1 MHMKSPTL
9 PRPLATL
16 ALLAIAMSG
25 VAASASALFA
35 TRATATPPVVTRVCA
50 ACHGRDGNSVDP
62 DVPSLAGQAAPYL
75 ERQLSAFKTQ
85 RRTGVMSGIAVG
97 LSDADMRAAADW
109 FAQQVA
115 QPNSDPWSDSA
126 ALRQGAAIYRHGID
140 TKNVPACASCHALDG
155 SGLPPEFPRLAGQ
168 HTNYLKAQLRA
179 FRSDSRL
186 SNPNAMMR
194 DISAQLSDQEIDAVA
209 QYIADLR

>member
-1 MHMKSPTL
+1 MKSPNL
-9 PRPLATL
+9 ARPLATL
-16 ALLAIAMSG
+16 ATLVLTTSD

-35 TRATATPPVVTRVCA
+35 APPDVAPPVVTHVCA

-62 DVPSLAGQAAPYL
+62 GVPSLAGQGAPYL
-75 ERQLSAFKTQ
+75 ERQLIAFKTQ

-97 LSDADMRAAADW
+97 LSDEGMHAAVGW
-109 FAQQVA
+109 FAQQMA
-115 QPNSDPWSDSA
+115 RPNPDPRPDSA

-140 TKNVPACASCHALDG
+140 TKNVPACASCHAMNG
-155 SGLPPEFPRLAGQ
+155 SGLPPEFPRIAGQ
-168 HTNYLKAQLRA
+168 HTNYLEAQLRA

-194 DISAQLSDQEIDAVA
+194 DISGRLSDQEIDAVA
-209 QYIADLR
+209 QYIAGLP

>member
-1 MHMKSPTL
+1 MQSPKL
-9 PRPLATL
+9 ARPLATL
-16 ALLAIAMSG
+16 ATLVLTTSG

-35 TRATATPPVVTRVCA
+35 APPDVAPPVVTHVCA

-62 DVPSLAGQAAPYL
+62 DVPSLAGQGAPYL
-75 ERQLSAFKTQ
+75 ERQLIAFKTQ

-97 LSDADMRAAADW
+97 LSDEDMHAAVGW
-109 FAQQVA
+109 FAQQMA
-115 QPNSDPWSDSA
+115 RPNPDPRPDSA

-140 TKNVPACASCHALDG
+140 TKNVPACASCHAMNG

-168 HTNYLKAQLRA
+168 HTNYLEAQLRA

-194 DISAQLSDQEIDAVA
+194 DISGRLSDQEIDAVA
-209 QYIADLR
+209 QYIAGLP

>member
-1 MHMKSPTL
+1 MKSPKLT
-9 PRPLATL
+9 RPLVTL
-16 ALLAIAMSG
+16 ATFVAATCG

-35 TRATATPPVVTRVCA
+35 AKATVAPPVVTHVCA
-50 ACHGRDGNSVDP
+50 TCHGRDGNSVDLN
-62 DVPSLAGQAAPYL
+62 VPSLAGQVEPYL
-75 ERQLSAFKTQ
+75 ERQLIAFKTQ

-97 LSDADMRAAADW
+97 LSDADMRAAVAW

-115 QPNSDPWSDSA
+115 QPNSNPWPDSD
-126 ALRQGAAIYRHGID
+126 ALRQGAAIYLRGID
-140 TKNVPACASCHALDG
+140 TKNVPACASCHALNG

-168 HTNYLKAQLRA
+168 HTNYLEAQLRA

-194 DISAQLSDQEIDAVA
+194 GISSQLSDEEIDAVA
-209 QYIADLR
+209 QYIADLP

>member
-1 MHMKSPTL
+1 MKSPKL
-9 PRPLATL
+9 ARPLATL
-16 ALLAIAMSG
+16 ATLVLTTSG

-35 TRATATPPVVTRVCA
+35 APPDVAPPVVTHVCA

-62 DVPSLAGQAAPYL
+62 DVPSLAGQGAPYL
-75 ERQLSAFKTQ
+75 ERQLIAFKTQ

-97 LSDADMRAAADW
+97 LSDEDMHAAVGW
-109 FAQQVA
+109 FAQQMA
-115 QPNSDPWSDSA
+115 RPNPDPRPDSA

-140 TKNVPACASCHALDG
+140 TKNVPACASCHAMNG

-168 HTNYLKAQLRA
+168 HTNYLEAQLRA

-194 DISAQLSDQEIDAVA
+194 DISGRLSDQEIDAVA
-209 QYIADLR
+209 QYIAGLP

>member
-1 MHMKSPTL
+1 MKSPKL
-9 PRPLATL
+9 ARPLATL
-16 ALLAIAMSG
+16 ATLVLTTSD

-35 TRATATPPVVTRVCA
+35 APPDVAPPVVTHVCA

-62 DVPSLAGQAAPYL
+62 DVPSLAGQGAPYL
-75 ERQLSAFKTQ
+75 ERQLIAFKTQ

-97 LSDADMRAAADW
+97 LSDEDMHVAADW

-115 QPNSDPWSDSA
+115 LPNPDPRPDSA

-140 TKNVPACASCHALDG
+140 TKNVPACASCHAMNG

-168 HTNYLKAQLRA
+168 HTNYLEAQLRA

-194 DISAQLSDQEIDAVA
+194 DISGRLSDQEIDAVA
-209 QYIADLR
+209 QYIAGLP

>member
-1 MHMKSPTL
+1 MKSPKL
-9 PRPLATL
+9 ARPLATL
-16 ALLAIAMSG
+16 AILVIITSG

-35 TRATATPPVVTRVCA
+35 APPDVAPPVVTHVCA
-50 ACHGRDGNSVDP
+50 GCHGRDGNSVDP
-62 DVPSLAGQAAPYL
+62 DVPSLAGQGAPYL
-75 ERQLSAFKTQ
+75 ERQLIAFKTQ

-97 LSDADMRAAADW
+97 LSDEDMHVAADW

-115 QPNSDPWSDSA
+115 QPNPDPWPDSA

-140 TKNVPACASCHALDG
+140 TKNVPACASCHAMNG
-155 SGLPPEFPRLAGQ
+155 SGLPPEFSRLAGQ
-168 HTNYLKAQLRA
+168 HTNYLEVQLRA

-194 DISAQLSDQEIDAVA
+194 DISARLSDQEIDAVA
-209 QYIADLR
+209 QYIADLP

>member
-1 MHMKSPTL
+1 MKSPKL
-9 PRPLATL
+9 ARPLAI
-16 ALLAIAMSG
+16 LAIFVIATSG

-35 TRATATPPVVTRVCA
+35 AKTTVAPPVVIHVCA
-50 ACHGRDGNSVDP
+50 ACHGRNGNSVGP
-62 DVPSLAGQAAPYL
+62 DVPSLAGQVAPYL
-75 ERQLSAFKTQ
+75 ERQLSAFKTA

-97 LSDADMRAAADW
+97 LSDADRRAAANW

-115 QPNSDPWSDSA
+115 QPNPDPWPDSA
-126 ALRQGAAIYRHGID
+126 ALRQGAAIYRRGID
-140 TKNVPACASCHALDG
+140 AKNVPACASCHALEG

-168 HTNYLKAQLRA
+168 YTNYLEAQLRA

-194 DISAQLSDQEIDAVA
+194 TISSDLSDQEIDAVA
-209 QYIADLR
+209 QYITDLP

>member
-1 MHMKSPTL
+1 VKSPKL
-9 PRPLATL
+9 ARPLATL
-16 ALLAIAMSG
+16 AILVIITSG

-35 TRATATPPVVTRVCA
+35 APPDVAPPVVTHVCA
-50 ACHGRDGNSVDP
+50 GCHGRDGNSVDP
-62 DVPSLAGQAAPYL
+62 DVPSLAGQGAPYL
-75 ERQLSAFKTQ
+75 ERQLIAFKTQ

-97 LSDADMRAAADW
+97 LSDEDMHVAADW

-115 QPNSDPWSDSA
+115 QLNPDPWPDSA

-140 TKNVPACASCHALDG
+140 TKNVPACASCYAMNG
-155 SGLPPEFPRLAGQ
+155 SGLPPEFSRLAGQ
-168 HTNYLKAQLRA
+168 HTNYLEVQLRA

-194 DISAQLSDQEIDAVA
+194 DISARLSDQEIDAVA
-209 QYIADLR
+209 QYIADLP